1 MFKVNYFH
9 KKFHHRCFTPLYRI
23 PVNKK
28 NTFQFHKT
36 DSGTKYLLR
45 QWTLLMWA
53 CCESWTF
60 QKLFLFIILPFDM
73 LCILFRPANPS
84 RNYMYQ
90 IGKKQLFI
98 KVLNLFKVNKKDIWT
113 TSTEVSL
120 ISLALT
126 LNTFSIVVF

>member
-1 MFKVNYFH
+1 MFKGNYFY
-9 KKFHHRCFTPLYRI
+9 KKFHHRCLAPLYRI

-28 NTFQFHKT
+28 NIPIPQDGQWNKVFIKALNFAHV
-36 DSGTKYLLR
+36 SLL
-45 QWTLLMWA
+45 WKLDM
-53 CCESWTF
+53 F

-120 ISLALT
+120 ISVALT